1 MSSSSVAVESA
12 RPQFGVRGLGK
23 TYPGTRALVDLDLDL
38 VAGEV
43 HGIAG
48 QNGAGKSTLVRLMSG
63 IEKPDTGS
71 IVIDGERVRFDS
83 PQDAQRAQIYTV
95 HQELSLMAPLSVAEN
110 IFMGDMRL
118 HPWRSVDWGSVRR
131 EATESLR
138 ELGIDIDVR
147 RPVSS
152 LPIGHRQLVEI
163 AKAVRRDARVLLL
176 DEPTATLPAQ
186 EAHRLFA
193 LIETLKKR
201 GIAIVYISH
210 HFDEMYEICD
220 RISVFR
226 DGRKVAEHRA
236 LASEHDAILRA
247 MLGSKGEATLRSSSA
262 AGVQRIGSGPASD
275 EIVLGVKD
283 LRNETLRGVSLSLR
297 RGEVLG
303 VSGLLGN
310 GQSELSSALFGAME
324 SQSSQFV
331 VNGKSKH
338 PRHPAEAIA
347 LGVGLLPE
355 ERKSQGLVLPMSVTA
370 NVTMSALGRFTKSG
384 FLQRAA
390 ERRTASEMRSS
401 LAIKTSST
409 QQPVAN
415 LSGGNQQKVALA
427 KWLVSG
433 VQILIFA
440 EPTRGVDVGAKAE
453 IYGLIRKFVRGGGS
467 AIVVTSEINEALM
480 CDRVLVMRRGA
491 LVGEVAREAIEQ
503 RGEDAVMELFT

>member
-1 MSSSSVAVESA
+1 MSSSVAIEPA
-12 RPQFGVRGLGK
+12 RPEFGVRGLSK
-23 TYPGTRALVDLDLDL
+23 SYPGTRALVDLDLDL
-38 VAGEV
+38 VPGEV

-63 IEKPDTGS
+63 VEKPDAGS
-71 IVIDGERVRFDS
+71 IVMDGAPIRFDS

-110 IFMGDMRL
+110 ISMGDMRVRR
-118 HPWRSVDWGSVRR
+118 WGSVDWAAVRR

-152 LPIGHRQLVEI
+152 LPLGHRQLVEI

-186 EAHRLFA
+186 EAQRLFT
-193 LIETLKKR
+193 LIETLKER
-201 GIAIVYISH
+201 GIAVVYISH

-226 DGRKVAEHRA
+226 DGRKVAEHPA
-236 LASEHDAILRA
+236 VATEHDAILRA
-247 MLGSKGEATLRSSSA
+247 MLGTKGESTLRLSTEAGVRRIGEGPSSSE
-262 AGVQRIGSGPASD
+262 V
-275 EIVLGVKD
+275 VLEVTD
-283 LRNETLRGVSLSLR
+283 LQNEALHGVSLSLR
-297 RGEVLG
+297 KGEVLS

-310 GQSELSSALFGAME
+310 GQSELASALFGGTKA
-324 SQSSQFV
+324 QSSSFV
-331 VNGKSKH
+331 VNGKAKH
-338 PRHPAEAIA
+338 PKSPSDAIA
-347 LGVGLLPE
+347 LGIGLLPE
-355 ERKSQGLVLPMSVTA
+355 ERKSQGLVLSMSVTS
-370 NVTMSALGRFTKSG
+370 NVTMSALGSFTRSG
-384 FLQRAA
+384 LIQRGA
-390 ERRTASEMRSS
+390 ERREATRMRTS
-401 LAIKTSST
+401 LDIKTPSIH
-409 QQPVAN
+409 QPVSN

-433 VQILIFA
+433 AQILIFA

-453 IYGLIRKFVRGGGS
+453 IYGLIGQFVRGGGS
-467 AIVVTSEINEALM
+467 VILITSEISEALM

-491 LVGEVAREAIEQ
+491 LVGEVGRDEIEQ
-503 RGEDAVMELFT
+503 RGEDAVMELFS

>member
-1 MSSSSVAVESA
+1 MTSSVAREPGPV
-12 RPQFGVRGLGK
+12 QFAVRGLGK
-23 TYPGTRALVDLDLDL
+23 SYPGTRALADLDLDL

-48 QNGAGKSTLVRLMSG
+48 QNGAGKSTLVRIMSG
-63 IEKPDTGS
+63 VEKPDTGS
-71 IVIDGERVRFDS
+71 IVIDGARVRFDS

-110 IFMGDMRL
+110 IFMGDLKLR
-118 HPWRSVDWGSVRR
+118 PGRWVDWAAVRR
-131 EATESLR
+131 EASEGLR

-176 DEPTATLPAQ
+176 DEPTATLPAH
-186 EAHRLFA
+186 EAHRLFT
-193 LIETLKKR
+193 LVETLKER

-226 DGRKVAEHRA
+226 DGRKVAEHPA
-236 LASEHDAILRA
+236 EVGEHNSILRA
-247 MLGSKGEATLRSSSA
+247 MLGKKGESTLRLNST
-262 AGVQRIGSGPASD
+262 AGVSRIGEGAASD
-275 EIVLGVKD
+275 EVVLQVKD
-283 LRNETLRGVSLSLR
+283 LRSDVLRDVSLSLR

-310 GQSELSSALFGAME
+310 GQSELSAALFGATE
-324 SQSSQFV
+324 ARSSEFV
-331 VNGKSKH
+331 VNGRSRH

-347 LGVGLLPE
+347 LGIGLLPE
-355 ERKSQGLVLPMSVTA
+355 ERKSQGLVLSMSVTS
-370 NVTMSALGRFTKSG
+370 NVTMAALGSFTRSG
-384 FLQRAA
+384 LLQRGA
-390 ERRTASEMRSS
+390 ERRAAARMRTS
-401 LAIKTSST
+401 LAIKASST
-409 QQPVAN
+409 QQPVAT

-453 IYGLIRKFVRGGGS
+453 IYGLIGEFVRAGGS
-467 AIVVTSEINEALM
+467 VIVLTSEISEALM

-491 LVGEVAREAIEQ
+491 LVGEVDRDAIED
-503 RGEDAVMELFT
+503 RGEDAVMDLFS

>member
-1 MSSSSVAVESA
+1 MSSSLAVQSV
-12 RPQFGVRGLGK
+12 RPAFGVRGISK
-23 TYPGTRALVDLDLDL
+23 TYPGTRALIDLDLDL
-38 VAGEV
+38 VPGEV

-48 QNGAGKSTLVRLMSG
+48 QNGAGKSTLVRIMSG
-63 IEKPDTGS
+63 VEKPDAGS
-71 IVIDGERVRFDS
+71 IVIDGERVHFDS
-83 PQDAQRAQIYTV
+83 PHEAQRAQIYTV
-95 HQELSLMAPLSVAEN
+95 YQELSLMAPLSVAEN
-110 IFMGDMRL
+110 ISMGDMRL
-118 HPWRSVDWGSVRR
+118 HPWRSVDWKAVRR
-131 EATESLR
+131 EATESLG

-186 EAHRLFA
+186 EAHRLFT

-210 HFDEMYEICD
+210 HFDEMYEVCD

-226 DGRKVAEHRA
+226 DGRKVAEHPA
-236 LASEHDAILRA
+236 VSTEHDAILRA
-247 MLGSKGEATLRSSSA
+247 MLGSKGESTLQLATG
-262 AGVQRIGSGPASD
+262 AGVKRIGSGPSS
-275 EIVLGVKD
+275 EEVVLRVRD
-283 LRNETLRGVSLSLR
+283 LRNEGLQNVSLSLR

-310 GQSELSSALFGAME
+310 GQSELSAALFGATE
-324 SQSSQFV
+324 AQSAEFT

-338 PRHPAEAIA
+338 PRHPAEAIG
-347 LGVGLLPE
+347 LGIGLLPE
-355 ERKSQGLVLPMSVTA
+355 ERKSQGLVLPMSVTS
-370 NVTMSALGRFTKSG
+370 NVTMTALGSFTRTG

-390 ERRTASEMRSS
+390 ERRTATKMRHS
-401 LAIKTSST
+401 LAIKTPSV

-453 IYGLIRKFVRGGGS
+453 IYGLIGEFVRGGGS
-467 AIVVTSEINEALM
+467 AILVTSEISEALM

-491 LVGEVAREAIEQ
+491 LVGEVGRDDIEQ
-503 RGEDAVMELFT
+503 RGEDAVMELFS